1 MSKGKKIL
9 IGVLVIIL
17 LVLFFLPGIIKNYA
31 VNNSKE
37 LIGRKIDISALHYNY
52 LSSTAKVYDFKML
65 EENEQDDFIKFDT
78 LILNLEPYK
87 LFFNET
93 VIEQFYIDGLTVN
106 TTLKDSVFN
115 FDDLIA
121 FHTQEN
127 DTVTTEETET
137 VKYDI
142 SNIELKNANFFFNN
156 KNVDHTTHIDDFSIF
171 MDNISWN
178 KEEKSNAD
186 IKFNFNNGGY
196 LETSLNI
203 NPADGNYDALVTI
216 NNLVLAP
223 FYKYVL
229 EYADI
234 NSLKGVLNSKI
245 LIEGNTNNPINTIVS
260 GKVNVDD
267 FVLTDKSNK
276 EVIKSQKITSTLK
289 RIDYANANYELDS
302 LTLSTPYIY
311 FELDSITNNLVK
323 LFKIGTED
331 NALASEEEKLPQVDT
346 TSAEVHYTINNLI
359 VKEGVMDYRDNL
371 TGKNFDYHLND
382 IKINSDKIDSKADWV
397 NINANMLLNNRG
409 NLDAKI
415 GYNPQNLDNL
425 NLGITIEKFQLSDIN
440 IYSQYYMGH
449 SVLVGDFYYYST
461 SKITNANLISENQ
474 LVVKN
479 PKVKNEKNGLYSLPL
494 KFALFILKD
503 KNDEVR
509 LEVPV
514 RGNLNDPEINI
525 GKIVWTTLKNRIT
538 GTASSP
544 VTTLSTLVDVNPK
557 DYEELVFKYTD
568 TIPDE
573 KNIEKLHKLLEIETL
588 KKGLKIEL
596 AHFVDTN
603 LQRDAIVFS
612 ELGKQYLQENNKNY
626 LEDQNGFENYIHTK
640 VAIDSLSIKEKAYT
654 LINSKTA
661 DSLVDVYNKTLE
673 KNITNV
679 LTTAKDSTNIT
690 IKNLDV
696 KQPENV
702 NSTSKFKIK
711 FDLIEE

>member
-9 IGVLVIIL
+9 IGILVIIL
-17 LVLFFLPGIIKNYA
+17 LVLFFLPGIIKDYA
-31 VNNSKE
+31 INNSKE
-37 LIGRKIDISALHYNY
+37 LIGRKIDIKELHYNY
-52 LSSTAKVYDFKML
+52 LSSTAKVYNFKML
-65 EENEQDDFIKFDT
+65 EENNQDEFIKFDT
-78 LILNLEPYK
+78 LIVNLEPYK
-87 LFFNET
+87 LLFNET

-127 DTVTTEETET
+127 DTVTTEESET

-186 IKFNFNNGGY
+186 IKFNFKNGGY

-203 NPADGNYDALVTI
+203 NPADGDYDAQVTI
-216 NNLVLAP
+216 NNLILDP
-223 FYKYVL
+223 FYKYAL

-234 NSLKGVLNSKI
+234 NSLKGILNSKI
-245 LIEGNTNNPINTIVS
+245 LIEGNTNNPINTLVS
-260 GKVNVDD
+260 GKVNIDD
-267 FVLTDKSNK
+267 FALTDKNNK
-276 EVIKSQKITSTLK
+276 EVIKSKKISSALK
-289 RIDYANANYELDS
+289 LIDYANATYELDS

-311 FELDSITNNLVK
+311 FEMDSITNNLVK
-323 LFKIGTED
+323 LFKVDTED
-331 NALASEEEKLPQVDT
+331 NTLANEEYKTQIDT
-346 TSAEVHYTINNLI
+346 TATGLHYTINNFI
-359 VKEGVMDYRDNL
+359 VKDGIMDYRNNL

-382 IKINSDKIDSKADWV
+382 IKINSDKIDSQADWV

-409 NLDAKI
+409 NLDAKL

-425 NLGITIEKFQLSDIN
+425 NLGISIEKFQLSDIN

-461 SKITNANLISENQ
+461 SKLTNANLISENQ
-474 LVVKN
+474 LLVKN

-503 KNDEVR
+503 KNNEVR

-514 RGNLNDPEINI
+514 RGNLNNPEINI

-538 GTASSP
+538 GTAASP

-573 KNIEKLHKLLEIETL
+573 NNIKKLHKLLEIETL

-596 AHFVDTN
+596 AHFVDTD

-612 ELGKQYLQENNKNY
+612 ELGKKYFQEKNKNY
-626 LEDQNGFENYIHTK
+626 LEDQTGFQNYINTK
-640 VAIDSLSIKEKAYT
+640 VAIDSLSVKEKAYT

-661 DSLVDVYNKTLE
+661 DSLVNIYNKTLE
-673 KNITNV
+673 KNITTA

-690 IKNLDV
+690 VKSLDIK
-696 KQPENV
+696 QTENV
-702 NSTSKFKIK
+702 NSAPRFKIN
-711 FDLIEE
+711 FDLLEE